1 MIIPIQLEKAH
12 DKIQHPFLIKN
23 KHFLNPRGS
32 FPHGI
37 KISLKSTADSTFI
50 SGTLEHFDAGQ
61 ESLFKLLAGQVC
73 SLLWFPPLVLGLP
86 PQTSQTVTLEPS

>member
-1 MIIPIQLEKAH
+1 MIIPIQLEKAR

-37 KISLKSTADSTFI
+37 KISLKPTADSTFI

-61 ESLFKLLAGQVC
+61 ESFKLLAGQVC
-73 SLLWFPPLVLGLP
+73 SLLWFLPLVLGLP